1 MTDMTDECVRNQN
14 TRARHTD
21 WTRRRF
27 IQRGALG
34 LAGLAGLTVGLTSNP
49 RTVQAAR
56 PPGNRPGL
64 ELLESSPFVYISPI
78 KNDGKESICHAE
90 VWFAW
95 LDDSVI
101 ITVAADRWKARALR
115 RGLDKARIWVGAHG
129 RWKTGLGGRNEAF
142 RDAPNF
148 IAHAEQVQDKATIDR
163 LLEVYGRKY
172 PGEIDKW
179 RDAMHSGN
187 ADGSRI
193 MIRYRPSAKSQ

>member
-1 MTDMTDECVRNQN
+1 V
-14 TRARHTD
+14 
-21 WTRRRF
+21 
-27 IQRGALG
+27 L
-34 LAGLAGLTVGLTSNP
+34 GLAGLTVGLTSNP
-49 RTVQAAR
+49 RPVHALRPAGD
-56 PPGNRPGL
+56 PPGL
-64 ELLESSPFVYISPI
+64 KLLESSPFVYISPI
-78 KNDGKESICHAE
+78 KNDGKESTCHAE

-101 ITVAADRWKARALR
+101 ITVAADRWKARALG

-129 RWKTGLGGRNEAF
+129 RWKARLGGRNEAF

-148 IAHAEQVQDKATIDR
+148 FAHAEQVKDEATIDR

-179 RDAMHSGN
+179 RDAMRSGN

-193 MIRYRPSAKSQ
+193 MIRYRPSAKRE